1 MGFCDNSHSGF
12 RVGIT
17 KPKLCCKTQP
27 QSVVIAASL
36 REKLNCE
43 DHQGFEGIPLL
54 LRQYDKIPFFPGLN
68 LA

>member
-1 MGFCDNSHSGF
+1 VKQLEKRMGFCDNLHSGF
-12 RVGIT
+12 GVGIIT

-43 DHQGFEGIPLL
+43 DHQGFE
-54 LRQYDKIPFFPGLN
+54 
-68 LA
+68 